1 MKKSFLALAAF
12 IFLLVMFIDQN
23 TVHVPIN
30 ILMAGPYHIYLSVV
44 IGVSML
50 IGAVFTVITYLLYR
64 YMQSKRKKT
73 LYEEEITA

>member
-12 IFLLVMFIDQN
+12 IFLMVMFVDQN

-30 ILMAGPYHIYLSVV
+30 VLMAGPYHIYLSVI

-50 IGAVFTVITYLLYR
+50 IGSALTVITYLFFKYW
-64 YMQSKRKKT
+64 QSKRSKM
-73 LYEEEITA
+73 YENEITA

>member
-30 ILMAGPYHIYLSVV
+30 ILMAGPYHIYLSVI

-50 IGAVFTVITYLLYR
+50 IGVVFTVITYLLYR